1 MNYFDLYNVIG
12 ICGGAWGDEGKGKF
26 TDFFARQADIIV
38 RAQGGNN
45 AGHTVKAAGHT
56 LKLHVVPSG
65 IIYNDKINIIGNGV
79 VLDIFS
85 FVDKEISQ
93 LEDNDISTSNLFISP
108 ESHLI
113 MPYHRIMDYIKSFGR
128 IGTTGK
134 GIGPCYSDKVN
145 RIGIRVQDIMNKDIF
160 IKKLAENIE
169 HYNFLFSISDDISTI
184 IDDFKIN
191 NPIFN
196 DIFIDDK
203 MDANKLFDV
212 IKPYKDIV
220 AEYVKDTRK
229 IIADAVYNGKK
240 ILLEGAQGLL
250 LDIDHGT
257 YPYVTS
263 SNSHAG
269 GLSTGTGIS
278 PEKIDKIFSVT
289 GAYLTRVGNGPLSGE
304 LGTWELIKDE
314 KGTERLSFAECKELV
329 KNDNSDYAKGK
340 AIRHIAGEFGTT
352 TGRPRR
358 VGWLDLCVLD
368 YIRENNGADIII
380 TKFDVLDI
388 LPQVKVI
395 KNYRYIGE
403 IDFVLNGQTIKKNDI
418 INRLPI
424 ESHVLENLVVNDFIV
439 FDGWLSDT
447 SKIRVYKDLPEKAR
461 IFLETLE
468 KLSKVNIRILSVGPD
483 RENTISI
490 K

>member
-1 MNYFDLYNVIG
+1 MNYFEKYNVIG

-45 AGHTVKAAGHT
+45 AGHTVKADGHT

-65 IIYNDKINIIGNGV
+65 IIYKDKINIIGNGV
-79 VLDIFS
+79 VLDVFS
-85 FVDKEISQ
+85 FVDKEIKQ
-93 LEDNDISTSNLFISP
+93 LEDNNISTSNLYISP

-113 MPYHRIMDYIKSFGR
+113 MPYHRIMDYIRSFGR

-145 RIGIRVQDIMNKDIF
+145 RIGIRVQDIANKNIF
-160 IKKLAENIE
+160 EKKLEENIK
-169 HYNFLFSISDDISTI
+169 HYNFLFSSSENISEVISDFVKENPLFKEIFTDNS
-184 IDDFKIN
+184 IDLKRL
-191 NPIFN
+191 
-196 DIFIDDK
+196 
-203 MDANKLFDV
+203 MV
-212 IKPYKDIV
+212 ILQPYIDIV
-220 AEYVKDTRK
+220 CSYVRDTRL
-229 IIADAVYNGKK
+229 IISQAISKGSK

-289 GAYLTRVGNGPLSGE
+289 GAYLTRVGNGPLLGE

-314 KGTERLSFAECKELV
+314 NGTERLSFEQCCELV
-329 KNDNSDYAKGK
+329 KNDNSEYAKGK

-358 VGWLDLCVLD
+358 VGWLDLCVLE
-368 YIRENNGADIII
+368 YIREKNGKDVII

-388 LPQVKVI
+388 LPEIKVI
-395 KNYRYIGE
+395 KDYRYVGE
-403 IDFVLNGQTIKKNDI
+403 NEFVLNGQIVRKGDI
-418 INRLPI
+418 IKRLPI
-424 ESHVLENLVVNDFIV
+424 ESHVLENLIVNDVVV
-439 FDGWLSDT
+439 FDGWLKDT
-447 SKIRVYKDLPEKAR
+447 SGIRDYKDLPEQAR
-461 IFLETLE
+461 YFLETVE
-468 KLSKVNIRILSVGPD
+468 KMSGVNIRILSVGPA
-483 RENTISI
+483 RENTICI